1 MILQNRNF
9 SNHFGC
15 TVVFTIVPLAPTII
29 TSTAFLALA
38 AFCAR
43 YQSVVTFIS
52 FYVFLFGICICT
64 LTITIST
71 SGILIVF
78 WQWTGIGWIFLHPSN
93 PSCYIGMQIHHNTIP
108 NAFCWPN
115 DKRLLCH
122 VSVGSKSLQSN
133 LYDTRLWHILL
144 YGGLLLYAHRFPTGL
159 CNHTSHR

>member
-9 SNHFGC
+9 CNYFDC

-29 TSTAFLALA
+29 TSTAFLVLA
-38 AFCAR
+38 AFCAQ
-43 YQSVVTFIS
+43 YQRVVTFIS
-52 FYVFLFGICICT
+52 SMFLFGICICT

-93 PSCYIGMQIHHNTIP
+93 SSYYIGMQIHRSTIP

-115 DKRLLCH
+115 GKLLRCH
-122 VSVGSKSLQSN
+122 VSVGSKSPRYYSYDN
-133 LYDTRLWHILL
+133 HFWHIHLYD
-144 YGGLLLYAHRFPTGL
+144 GLLLYARNFRVNL
-159 CNHTSHR
+159 YSHTSHR